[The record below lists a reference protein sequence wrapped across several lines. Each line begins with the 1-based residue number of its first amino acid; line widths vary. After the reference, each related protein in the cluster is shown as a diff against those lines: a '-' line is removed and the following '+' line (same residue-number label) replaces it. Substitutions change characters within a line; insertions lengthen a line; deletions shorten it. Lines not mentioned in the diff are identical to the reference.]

1 MLTCHKVGGRYWV
14 KFLGEELQGTASNGR
29 KSEIN
34 KSRVGLISRLWSQ
47 AAEICN
53 SKTVLIFKFRSTTLL
68 LVLTKVTS
76 IFKVFYGSKVLNW
89 HHELRT

>member
-34 KSRVGLISRLWSQ
+34 KSRVGLISRLGSQ
-47 AAEICN
+47 ATE
-53 SKTVLIFKFRSTTLL
+53 T
-68 LVLTKVTS
+68 
-76 IFKVFYGSKVLNW
+76 
-89 HHELRT
+89 